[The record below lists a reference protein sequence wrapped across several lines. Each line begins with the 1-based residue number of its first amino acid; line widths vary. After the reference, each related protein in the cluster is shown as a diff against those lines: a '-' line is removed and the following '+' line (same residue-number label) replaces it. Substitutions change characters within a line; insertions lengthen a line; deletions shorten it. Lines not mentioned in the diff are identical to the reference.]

1 MPLRITGVSRWK
13 SFWYGQLSAV
23 VEPIAGVLG
32 ATAVILFRPILP
44 YAMAFAAGAMIFVVV
59 EDLVPESHREGNVD
73 LATMGVMIGFAVMML
88 LDVALG

>member
-1 MPLRITGVSRWK
+1 M
-13 SFWYGQLSAV
+13 
-23 VEPIAGVLG
+23 LG
-32 ATAVILFRPILP
+32 GAAVIVFRPILP